1 MDNGSHKTVSG
12 KKIII
17 KYKEVKNMNFF
28 SKKFQKIVAGV
39 VVAALVVSMLIG
51 VVGSFGVI

>member
-1 MDNGSHKTVSG
+1 
-12 KKIII
+12 
-17 KYKEVKNMNFF
+17 MNFF

-51 VVGSFGVI
+51 VVGSFGVM